1 MIIKGGE
8 MVRKTCVAGY
18 FYPEQKD
25 SLLEMIKGLVEPDT
39 IKKKALCAISPHAGY
54 QYSGIV
60 AGAVYSSIKIPD
72 KIVLLGPSHRT
83 MNSNFAII
91 REGEWETP
99 FGNIPIDTKLA
110 DQIISR
116 TKLVSEDINAHR
128 MEHSL
133 EVQLPFIHYF
143 NPDCSIVPLITTYFA
158 SYNDLEELGKSISS
172 SIEALDEDVL
182 ILASTDMSHQVSQE
196 TAKEKDFL
204 VIDKILERDPRGL
217 YDVVKSQK
225 ISMCGFQATTAALVS
240 AIESGAKEA
249 ELIKYQTSGDV
260 TEDYNNVV
268 GYVGMRI
275 V

>member
-1 MIIKGGE
+1 MIKKGE
-8 MVRKTCVAGY
+8 TMVRKTCVAGY
-18 FYPEQKD
+18 FYPKQKE
-25 SLLEMIKGLVEPDT
+25 SLLEMIKGFIDPDM
-39 IKKKALCAISPHAGY
+39 KKIKALGAISPHAGY

-60 AGAVYSSIKIPD
+60 AGAVFASIRIPD
-72 KIVLLGPSHRT
+72 RLVLLGPSHRT
-83 MNSNFAII
+83 MNSNFAI
-91 REGEWETP
+91 
-99 FGNIPIDTKLA
+99 DM
-110 DQIISR
+110 D
-116 TKLVSEDINAHR
+116 AHR

-143 NPDCSIVPLITTYFA
+143 NPNCSIVPLITTYFA

-172 SIEALDEDVL
+172 SINKLDEDIL

-204 VIDKILERDPRGL
+204 AIDKISNLDPRGL
-217 YDVVKSQK
+217 YDVVKQQR
-225 ISMCGFQATTAALVS
+225 ISMCGFQATTAALV
-240 AIESGAKEA
+240 AAKELGAKKA

-268 GYVGMRI
+268 GYAGMRI

>member
-1 MIIKGGE
+1 

>member
-18 FYPEQKD
+18 FYPKQKE
-25 SLLEMIKGLVEPDT
+25 SLLEMIKGFVEPDMK
-39 IKKKALCAISPHAGY
+39 KKKALGAISPHAGY

-60 AGAVYSSIKIPD
+60 AGAVYSSIIIPD

-83 MNSNFAII
+83 INSNFAIM

-99 FGNIPIDTKLA
+99 FGNIPINTKLA

-116 TKLVSEDINAHR
+116 TKLVSEDIDAHI

-143 NPDCSIVPLITTYFA
+143 NPNCSIVPLITTYFA

-172 SIEALDEDVL
+172 SIEALNEDVL

-204 VIDKILERDPRGL
+204 AIDKISKLDPRGL

-240 AIESGAKEA
+240 AKELGAKEA

-268 GYVGMRI
+268 GYAGMRI
-275 V
+275 I

>member
-1 MIIKGGE
+1 

-18 FYPEQKD
+18 FYPKQKE
-25 SLLEMIKGLVEPDT
+25 SLLEMIKGFANPDMK
-39 IKKKALCAISPHAGY
+39 KKKALCAIVPHAGY

-60 AGAVYSSIKIPD
+60 AGAVYSSIRIPD
-72 KIVLLGPSHRT
+72 KLVLLGPSHRT

-116 TKLVSEDINAHR
+116 TKLVSEGKDAHR

-143 NPDCSIVPLITTYFA
+143 NPDCSIVPLLATYFA

-172 SIEALDEDVL
+172 SIKAVDEDVL
-182 ILASTDMSHQVSQE
+182 IIASTDMSHQVSQE

-204 VIDKILERDPRGL
+204 AIDKILKLDPRGL
-217 YDVVKSQK
+217 YDVVKNQK

-240 AIESGAKEA
+240 ARESGVKEA

-268 GYVGMRI
+268 GYAGIRLI
-275 V
+275 

>member
-1 MIIKGGE
+1 

-18 FYPEQKD
+18 FYPKQKE
-25 SLLEMIKGLVEPDT
+25 SLLKMIKGFVESD
-39 IKKKALCAISPHAGY
+39 IKKKKALGAISPHAGY

-60 AGAVYSSIKIPD
+60 AGAVYSSIRIPD
-72 KIVLLGPSHRT
+72 KLVLLGPSHRT

-116 TKLVSEDINAHR
+116 TKLVSEDIDAHR

-143 NPDCSIVPLITTYFA
+143 NPNCSIVPLITAYFA

-172 SIEALDEDVL
+172 SIDVLNEDIL

-204 VIDKILERDPRGL
+204 AIDKILKLDPQGL
-217 YDVVKSQK
+217 YEVVKSQN
-225 ISMCGFQATTAALVS
+225 ISMCGFQATTAALV
-240 AIESGAKEA
+240 AAKESGAKKA

-260 TEDYNNVV
+260 TKDYNNVV
-268 GYVGMRI
+268 GYAGIRI
-275 V
+275 I

>member
-1 MIIKGGE
+1 MIKKGE
-8 MVRKTCVAGY
+8 TMVRKTCVAGY
-18 FYPEQKD
+18 FYPKQKE
-25 SLLEMIKGLVEPDT
+25 SLLEMIKGFIDPDM
-39 IKKKALCAISPHAGY
+39 KKIKALGAISPHAGY

-60 AGAVYSSIKIPD
+60 AGAVFASIRIPD
-72 KIVLLGPSHRT
+72 RLVLLGPSHRT

-99 FGNIPIDTKLA
+99 FGNISIDTKLA
-110 DQIISR
+110 DQIISS
-116 TKLVSEDINAHR
+116 TKLVSEDMDAHR

-143 NPDCSIVPLITTYFA
+143 NPNCSIVPLITTYFA

-172 SIEALDEDVL
+172 SINKLDEDIL

-204 VIDKILERDPRGL
+204 AIDKISNLDPRGL
-217 YDVVKSQK
+217 YDVVKQQR
-225 ISMCGFQATTAALVS
+225 ISMCGFQATTAALV
-240 AIESGAKEA
+240 AAKELGAKKA

-268 GYVGMRI
+268 GYAGMRI

>member
-1 MIIKGGE
+1 
-8 MVRKTCVAGY
+8 
-18 FYPEQKD
+18 
-25 SLLEMIKGLVEPDT
+25 MIKGFIDPDM
-39 IKKKALCAISPHAGY
+39 KKIKALGAISPHAGY

-60 AGAVYSSIKIPD
+60 AGAVFASIRIPD
-72 KIVLLGPSHRT
+72 RLVLLGPSHRT

-99 FGNIPIDTKLA
+99 FGNISIDTKLA
-110 DQIISR
+110 DQIISS
-116 TKLVSEDINAHR
+116 TKLVSEDMDAHR

-143 NPDCSIVPLITTYFA
+143 NPNCSIVPLITTYFA

-172 SIEALDEDVL
+172 SIKKLDEDVL
-182 ILASTDMSHQVSQE
+182 ILASTDMSHQVSQD

-204 VIDKILERDPRGL
+204 AIDKISNLDPRGL
-217 YDVVKSQK
+217 YDVVKQQR
-225 ISMCGFQATTAALVS
+225 ISMCGFQATTAALV
-240 AIESGAKEA
+240 AAKELGAKKA

-268 GYVGMRI
+268 GYAGMRI

>member
-1 MIIKGGE
+1 MIKKGGT

-18 FYPEQKD
+18 FYPKQKE
-25 SLLEMIKGLVEPDT
+25 SLIEMIKGFIDPDM
-39 IKKKALCAISPHAGY
+39 KKIKALGAISPHAGY

-60 AGAVYSSIKIPD
+60 AGAVFASIRIPD
-72 KIVLLGPSHRT
+72 RLVLLGPSHRT

-99 FGNIPIDTKLA
+99 FGNISIDTKLA
-110 DQIISR
+110 DQIISS
-116 TKLVSEDINAHR
+116 TKLVSEDMDAHR

-143 NPDCSIVPLITTYFA
+143 NPNCSIVPLITTYFA

-172 SIEALDEDVL
+172 SIKKLDEDVL
-182 ILASTDMSHQVSQE
+182 ILASTDMSHQVSQD

-204 VIDKILERDPRGL
+204 AIDKISNLDPRGL
-217 YDVVKSQK
+217 YDVVKQQR
-225 ISMCGFQATTAALVS
+225 ISMCGFQATTAALV
-240 AIESGAKEA
+240 AAKELGAKKA

-268 GYVGMRI
+268 GYAGMRI